1 MMPVERKEEKQ
12 SSSLISFLPQDD
24 WKKAALAMGVSALLG
39 VAALYLGSN
48 RKPARQVI
56 TLDFDPRAMMPNYAS
71 VDENPAD
78 HALNLNSSAVRELFS
93 AYPNSRQMFKVFY
106 LKRAEIFNSALKG
119 RGNFAL
125 ISQKLPELLIYTFQ
139 DLGEQYFAENESRK
153 VAMNELFVLASE
165 FAQNDPDVVRLMRT
179 EQEVLKRIQPFTSP
193 VAIPDVSRLFGS

>member
-93 AYPNSRQMFKVFY
+93 ASMGF
-106 LKRAEIFNSALKG
+106 E
-119 RGNFAL
+119 
-125 ISQKLPELLIYTFQ
+125 
-139 DLGEQYFAENESRK
+139 
-153 VAMNELFVLASE
+153 FVM
-165 FAQNDPDVVRLMRT
+165 VVRPLLNSNEYPLPT
-179 EQEVLKRIQPFTSP
+179 AHFP
-193 VAIPDVSRLFGS
+193 VSLSAFDVE